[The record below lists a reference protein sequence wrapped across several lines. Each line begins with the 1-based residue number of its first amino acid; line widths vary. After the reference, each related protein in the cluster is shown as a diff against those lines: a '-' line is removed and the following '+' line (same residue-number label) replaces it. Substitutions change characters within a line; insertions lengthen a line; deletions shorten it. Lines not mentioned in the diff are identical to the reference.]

1 MFVEQMNGAELA
13 EGVELRVEPSA
24 SSAQEMAPVIATKSD
39 VVTAQKDAEE
49 SQDEDLDDFFD
60 SL

>member
-13 EGVELRVEPSA
+13 EGVELHVEPSA

-39 VVTAQKDAEE
+39 VVTAEKDAEE